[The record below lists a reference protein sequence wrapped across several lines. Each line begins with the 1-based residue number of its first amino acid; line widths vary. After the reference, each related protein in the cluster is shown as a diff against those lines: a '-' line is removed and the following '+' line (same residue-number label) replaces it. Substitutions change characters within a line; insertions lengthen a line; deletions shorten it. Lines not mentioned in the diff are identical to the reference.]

1 MTQPAATPLKP
12 RKASAAAAGRASP
25 GAADPAV
32 DYTLLPS
39 LVGYRLRRAQLA
51 VFQHFARTMQARLGR
66 ERLSPGEFGVLS
78 LIEANPGLSQTALA
92 AAIGTDRSTM
102 VPILDRLE
110 RRGLVERRAVP
121 LDRRRHALALGEQGR
136 KLLAKFREAVLG
148 HEQRIAAG
156 LSHAERELLLSLL
169 ERLRRQAD
177 QS

>member
-1 MTQPAATPLKP
+1 MTAPAATTARS
-12 RKASAAAAGRASP
+12 RKSRPKADAAESASGTDLAI
-25 GAADPAV
+25 
-32 DYTLLPS
+32 DYTLLPN

-66 ERLSPGEFGVLS
+66 DRLSPGEFGVLS

-110 RRGLVERRAVP
+110 KRALVERRAVP
-121 LDRRRHALALGEQGR
+121 GDRRRHALALGEQGR
-136 KLLAKFREAVLG
+136 KLLAKFRDAVLA
-148 HEQRIAAG
+148 HEQRITAD
-156 LSHAERELLLSLL
+156 LSPSERELLLSLL
-169 ERLRRQAD
+169 ERLRGQAE

>member
-1 MTQPAATPLKP
+1 MTAPAATTARSRKP
-12 RKASAAAAGRASP
+12 RPKADGPESASDAELGI
-25 GAADPAV
+25 
-32 DYTLLPS
+32 DYTLLPN

-66 ERLSPGEFGVLS
+66 DRLSPGEFGVLS

-110 RRGLVERRAVP
+110 IRALVERRAVP
-121 LDRRRHALALGEQGR
+121 GDRRRHALALGEQGR
-136 KLLAKFREAVLG
+136 KLLAKFRDAVLA
-148 HEQRIAAG
+148 HEQRITAD
-156 LSHAERELLLSLL
+156 LSPAERELLLSLL
-169 ERLRRQAD
+169 ERLRGQAE

>member
-1 MTQPAATPLKP
+1 MTEPASPAAKP
-12 RKASAAAAGRASP
+12 RKSRVKKPEAAKTAP
-25 GAADPAV
+25 GLPAV

-51 VFQHFARTMQARLGR
+51 VFQHFAHTMQARLGR
-66 ERLSPGEFGVLS
+66 DRLSPGEFGVLN
-78 LIEANPGLSQTALA
+78 LIDANPGLSQTALA

-110 RRGLVERRAVP
+110 RRGLIERRAVP
-121 LDRRRHALALGEQGR
+121 GDRRRHALALGEHGG
-136 KLLAKFREAVLG
+136 KLLGKFREAVLA
-148 HEQRIAAG
+148 HEQRIAAD
-156 LSHAERELLLSLL
+156 LSPAERELLLSLL

>member
-1 MTQPAATPLKP
+1 MSDPAATASKARKP
-12 RKASAAAAGRASP
+12 RPKIASDEPLAVAEAAI
-25 GAADPAV
+25 DF
-32 DYTLLPS
+32 TLLPS

-78 LIEANPGLSQTALA
+78 LIDANPGLSQTALA

-110 RRGLVERRAVP
+110 RRGLVERRTVP
-121 LDRRRHALALGEQGR
+121 GDRRRHALALGEQGR
-136 KLLAKFREAVLG
+136 KLLARFREAVLA
-148 HEQRIAAG
+148 HEQRIAAD
-156 LSHAERELLLSLL
+156 LSPAERELLLSLL
-169 ERLRRQAD
+169 ERLRQQAD

>member
-1 MTQPAATPLKP
+1 MTDPAATASKP
-12 RKASAAAAGRASP
+12 RKPRAKLASIEPPAG
-25 GAADPAV
+25 ADATI
-32 DYTLLPS
+32 DFTLLPS

-78 LIEANPGLSQTALA
+78 LIDANPGLSQTALA

-110 RRGLVERRAVP
+110 RRGLIERRIVP
-121 LDRRRHALALGEQGR
+121 GDRRRHALALGEQGR
-136 KLLAKFREAVLG
+136 KLLAKFREAVLA
-148 HEQRIAAG
+148 HEQRIAAD
-156 LSHAERELLLSLL
+156 LSPAERELLLSLL
-169 ERLRRQAD
+169 ERLRQQAD